1 MSKLSERV
9 EERKAEA
16 QALADKFNTVK
27 AEIEKLQQEN
37 AQTYQQFESKKAKY
51 EELVELLREEEGVK
65 VSTGKNEVILF
76 GDVDLRSSLYP
87 KLHK

>member
-37 AQTYQQFESKKAKY
+37 AQRFQQFKTKNDQYA
-51 EELVELLREEEGVK
+51 ELIELLREEEGVK
-65 VSTGKNEVILF
+65 ISTGKEKSSEV
-76 GDVDLRSSLYP
+76 VE
-87 KLHK
+87 

>member
-9 EERKAEA
+9 EERKQEA
-16 QALADKFNTVK
+16 QALADKFNAMK

-37 AQTYQQFESKKAKY
+37 AQTYQQFERKKAKY

-65 VSTGKNEVILF
+65 VSTGKEASSEVIE
-76 GDVDLRSSLYP
+76 
-87 KLHK
+87 

>member
-16 QALADKFNTVK
+16 QALADKFNTMK

-37 AQTYQQFESKKAKY
+37 AQTYQEFENKKARY
-51 EELVELLREEEGVK
+51 EELVDLLREEEGVK
-65 VSTGKNEVILF
+65 ISTAKETSSEV
-76 GDVDLRSSLYP
+76 VQ
-87 KLHK
+87 

>member
-1 MSKLSERV
+1 MSKLSKRC

-37 AQTYQQFESKKAKY
+37 AQTYQQFQAKNSQY
-51 EELVELLREEEGVK
+51 TELTELLREEEGVK
-65 VSTGKNEVILF
+65 VSTGKETSSEV
-76 GDVDLRSSLYP
+76 VE
-87 KLHK
+87 

>member
-9 EERKAEA
+9 EERKQEA

-37 AQTYQQFESKKAKY
+37 NQTYQQFKTKNDQYA
-51 EELVELLREEEGVK
+51 ELTELLREEEGVK
-65 VSTGKNEVILF
+65 ISTGKETSSEV
-76 GDVDLRSSLYP
+76 VE
-87 KLHK
+87 

>member
-9 EERKAEA
+9 EKRKQEA

-37 AQTYQQFESKKAKY
+37 AQTYQQFQSKNSQYA
-51 EELVELLREEEGVK
+51 ELTELLQEEEGVK
-65 VSTGKNEVILF
+65 ISTGKETSSEV
-76 GDVDLRSSLYP
+76 VE
-87 KLHK
+87 